1 MFLFDEK
8 FYFSIA
14 SEKQPD
20 ADNKNKIAF
29 GRSDWLHEFK
39 LSANWLKTTERYV
52 PEIYYPK
59 KGFHFDTERAL
70 QRRKIQLENPFKTI
84 TGIEGDFGN
93 IFCSPKNVITSDIV
107 DQAQFDQECHNQQQ
121 ICNDLPDPQVRK

>member
-1 MFLFDEK
+1 MNQFESLEIYIIVGRHNLSMVLMILQDKNMIGQLEKGCFFLFDEN

-59 KGFHFDTERAL
+59 KGFHFDTRV
-70 QRRKIQLENPFKTI
+70 
-84 TGIEGDFGN
+84 EGAPETQK
-93 IFCSPKNVITSDIV
+93 ST
-107 DQAQFDQECHNQQQ
+107 
-121 ICNDLPDPQVRK
+121 

>member
-1 MFLFDEK
+1 MHYSGSPQFIDGFNDLTRQEYDWSVKKGCFFLISLK
-8 FYFSIA
+8 NYFSIA

-52 PEIYYPK
+52 PEIYFPK
-59 KGFHFDTERAL
+59 KGFHFDTE
-70 QRRKIQLENPFKTI
+70 
-84 TGIEGDFGN
+84 
-93 IFCSPKNVITSDIV
+93 
-107 DQAQFDQECHNQQQ
+107 
-121 ICNDLPDPQVRK
+121 